1 MTFTESILEE
11 SVLDYLA
18 SQGWQVVFGPQIAP
32 LPAASSACLSPSDG
46 RQAAQVG
53 LPAAAQVGG
62 EPAAERG
69 KYREVLLEGR
79 LR

>member
-32 LPAASSACLSPSDG
+32 GVKDPK
-46 RQAAQVG
+46 G
-53 LPAAAQVGG
+53 L
-62 EPAAERG
+62 
-69 KYREVLLEGR
+69 
-79 LR
+79 